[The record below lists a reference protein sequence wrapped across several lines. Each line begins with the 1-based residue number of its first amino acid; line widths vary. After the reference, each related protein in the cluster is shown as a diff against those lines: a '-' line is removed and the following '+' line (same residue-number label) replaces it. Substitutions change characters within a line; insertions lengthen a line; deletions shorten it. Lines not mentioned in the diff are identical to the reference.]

1 MNIRSIS
8 KKLIICLMVFLLLFN
23 FLISSVDNR
32 NVVLAATN
40 EEIAQDAEEEADSL
54 FGGCLNGLAGI
65 LTWIPKALMNICSM
79 LLGTLS
85 YFIIDTA
92 GHGDN
97 EVSVFL
103 TPFDIFFNKFTLTN
117 INIFQTEDIESTS
130 GGDLVY
136 SLRET
141 ASMLYYIIRA
151 VAVGILLVMLLI
163 IGIKMAIASLAEE
176 KAKLKNMFFDWLV
189 SAALVFLLHM
199 IIFLIIRVNEGLVGL
214 IENIANGAN
223 ITEMVDSLRSAA
235 FSVNFLLGW
244 GSTIAYAILTVQT
257 MVFAVIY
264 IVRLFKVLF
273 LIVIAPIMP
282 LTYSLDRAKGG
293 QAQALNGWL
302 REFSYNVFIQ
312 VLHCIIYVVI
322 VSVPLSAI
330 DTVTIGSISSLTQP
344 LLLVIALMFVK
355 KAEELL
361 KSLFGFDNAK
371 SLTSFSSVVN
381 NSQRAIL
388 SGISI
393 ANGTYTVTNNTSNN
407 TTTFGSNIQTLGER
421 ASNKV
426 HEYRDRAA
434 TWLSNQEQVIGGAA
448 PATAGT
454 SGDSS
459 TGEQAETEDD
469 NIIDA
474 EYREVDDGD
483 NNQNGAVPIFLGTGV
498 MSDEDAERVA
508 DAVSSNTNDEEN
520 SENKTENINVIE
532 DNTEIEDI
540 DSEGKEEKRPLTD
553 EERRE
558 REELKELYQRM
569 IDELEQA
576 NETQKE
582 IQTRL
587 QDLADKLDE
596 DKVAELTDQIQEIF
610 DREGLEAANRYAE
623 TLGQTAE
630 GAFAREYVNLLN
642 NRRDLLQLLDAGE
655 GKLINMINDSVE
667 EGIIDNNQ
675 GINLYN
681 NAIRVATGEED
692 KTDEIL
698 GLDEDNRESSN
709 SNIEVV
715 EGEVVD
721 ITKDLGIS
729 KSALN
734 SVLQSTRRATI
745 NNSKILQEIDGDIT
759 VEGDFTD
766 ANILNFNTRVLEKA
780 RAGAYSESNF
790 RKAEEAVKREGEI
803 AVRRLEKFRE
813 DQSEANARMLTPA
826 GKKYAELM
834 VEAQQAS
841 MFIVSAGVA
850 ERNTSTE
857 YASQS
862 TSVRNQTIN
871 IARNPEAP
879 SNRSNNVLNDLNQ
892 RKKYA

>member
-23 FLISSVDNR
+23 FMISSVDNR

-54 FGGCLNGLAGI
+54 LGGFLNGLAGI
-65 LTWIPKALMNICSM
+65 LTWIPKALINICSM

-136 SLRET
+136 SIRET

-151 VAVGILLVMLLI
+151 VAVGILLIMLLI

-176 KAKLKNMFFDWLV
+176 KAKLKNMFFDWIV
-189 SAALVFLLHM
+189 SAALVFFLHM
-199 IIFLIIRVNEGLVGL
+199 IILLIIRVNEGLIGL
-214 IENIANGAN
+214 IENIADGAN

-244 GSTIAYAILTVQT
+244 GSTIAYSILTVQT
-257 MVFAVIY
+257 MAFTVIY
-264 IVRLFKVLF
+264 IVRLFKVLV

-322 VSVPLSAI
+322 VSVPMSAI
-330 DTVTIGSISSLTQP
+330 DTVSIGSISSLTQP

-381 NSQRAIL
+381 SSQRAIL

-421 ASNKV
+421 ASNRV

-434 TWLSNQEQVIGGAA
+434 TWLSNQEQIIGGAA
-448 PATAGT
+448 TGA
-454 SGDSS
+454 SGGYD
-459 TGEQAETEDD
+459 TGEQTGVED
-469 NIIDA
+469 NSVIDA
-474 EYREVDDGD
+474 EYREVNDED
-483 NNQNGAVPIFLGTGV
+483 NNQNGAIPVFLGAGV

-508 DAVSSNTNDEEN
+508 DAVSLARHDEES
-520 SENKTENINVIE
+520 SEKNTESISVIE
-532 DNTEIEDI
+532 DDTEIQDI
-540 DSEGKEEKRPLTD
+540 DSDEEEEKKPLTD

-558 REELKELYQRM
+558 REELKELYQRLLE
-569 IDELEQA
+569 ELEQA

-596 DKVAELTDQIQEIF
+596 DKVDELTEQIQEIY
-610 DREGLEAANRYAE
+610 DREGLDAANRYAE

-630 GAFAREYVNLLN
+630 GAFAREYINLLN

-667 EGIIDNNQ
+667 DGIIDNNQ

-681 NAIRVATGEED
+681 NAIRVAKGEED

-698 GLDEDNRESSN
+698 GLNENDRENSN

-715 EGEVVD
+715 DGEVID

-766 ANILNFNTRVLEKA
+766 SNILNFNTRVLEKA

-790 RKAEEAVKREGEI
+790 RKAEEAVKREGDI
-803 AVRRLEKFRE
+803 AVKRLEKFKAE
-813 DQSEANARMLTPA
+813 QSEANARMLTPA

-834 VEAQQAS
+834 IEAQQAS
-841 MFIVSAGVA
+841 MFIVTAGVA

-862 TSVRNQTIN
+862 TSVRNQTID
-871 IARNPEAP
+871 IARSPEAP

-892 RKKYA
+892 RRRYA